1 MKKAVKV
8 KTNSKKQQIIE
19 EPDGS
24 LTVYLKSS
32 PIDGKAN
39 KELIELLAKKF
50 GVPKSDITIQNGL
63 SSRYKLVE
71 IDIAS

>member
-24 LTVYLKSS
+24 LTVYLKSA

-39 KELIELLAKKF
+39 KELVKLLAKKF